1 MLTLAG
7 KWMRLAGICLVR
19 SEITMRQVIPH
30 RAGPLN
36 HAAETGGRTDV
47 PGGDL
52 LDGNIIIL
60 F

>member
-1 MLTLAG
+1 
-7 KWMRLAGICLVR
+7 MRLAGICLVR